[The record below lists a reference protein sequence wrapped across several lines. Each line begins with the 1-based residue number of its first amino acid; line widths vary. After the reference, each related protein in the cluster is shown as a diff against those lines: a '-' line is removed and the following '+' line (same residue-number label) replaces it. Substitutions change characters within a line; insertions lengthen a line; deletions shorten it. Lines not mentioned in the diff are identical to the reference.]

1 VFGVPGQP
9 ATVGV
14 TVIVAVIA
22 AAVALVAVKEGVFP
36 VPEAAKPMAA
46 FELVQVNVPPA
57 GVLTKADVGT
67 LPPLQTVMFAGTV
80 TVGVGLTVMLYEL
93 GVPTQPAKVGV
104 TVIVPEIAA
113 ALVFVAV
120 NDGTFPIPDAPIPI
134 AVLVFVH
141 V

>member
-14 TVIVAVIA
+14 TVIVVVIA

-46 FELVQVNVPPA
+46 FELVQANVPPA
-57 GVLTKADVGT
+57 GVLTKADAGT
-67 LPPLQTVMFAGTV
+67 LLPLQTVMFAGTV